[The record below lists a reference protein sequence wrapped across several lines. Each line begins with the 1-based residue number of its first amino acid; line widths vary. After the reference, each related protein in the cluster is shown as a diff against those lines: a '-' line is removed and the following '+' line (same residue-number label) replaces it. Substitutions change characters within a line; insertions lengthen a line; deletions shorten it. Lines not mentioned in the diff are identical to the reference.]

1 MVGNKSN
8 LPRDL
13 LNRYGI
19 SPKKSLGQNFL
30 TDPQILS
37 RIASAA
43 KLSPE
48 DNILEIGPGLGSL
61 TKHLAPHV
69 KWVVAVEL
77 DERFIPILNDQLA
90 GYENVELVQA
100 DILDLDPADYFES
113 NYKVV
118 GNVPYYITGAIL
130 RHILSS
136 EPKPTIMVLTVQHEV
151 AERMAARPDQMSILS
166 TIVQMY
172 AQVEVL
178 FTIKA
183 GAFWPRPE
191 VDSAVVSL
199 SLYEIPLVKP
209 ADEEAFLRLVKM
221 GFGQKRKQLQKNLRA
236 LGYSRKELMALLAQI
251 GIDGR
256 RRAETLSVE
265 EWLVIFQALS

>member
-1 MVGNKSN
+1 MSGKKSN

-19 SPKKSLGQNFL
+19 SPQKSLGQNFL

-61 TKHLAPHV
+61 TIHLAPHV